1 MLWVIFPIPDPV
13 TSFKKIHVP
22 IRLAH
27 RRSFNEQINHSDGYN
42 GVITGF
48 KYDHLHPNSAAEPWL
63 RAKKKV
69 DRIGESFILFSI
81 WTHSRCRVPWV
92 AQRGRFGQVI
102 IIQFPPLF
110 LQEVTFIGSLKGLL
124 ARVTWKW
131 RDLFFYFIF
140 SWLFSTSFTTP
151 CPSSFLWERTRRQIC
166 KWLTYVTNL
175 FFYLLT

>member
-1 MLWVIFPIPDPV
+1 M
-13 TSFKKIHVP
+13 S
-22 IRLAH
+22 RLIIQMGTTV
-27 RRSFNEQINHSDGYN
+27 SSQVLNMIIYILIVQQSLGLEQ
-42 GVITGF
+42 
-48 KYDHLHPNSAAEPWL
+48 
-63 RAKKKV
+63 KKKV

-92 AQRGRFGQVI
+92 VQRGRFGQVI